1 MLASWYNNGIAQF
14 AYVVVWAFLMV
25 RLAPYWLRFLNRI
38 EGEEVDTAYQLP
50 TLSDHQI
57 RRKIQDTGRML
68 REAGALQGETF
79 LTDDGGEQQ
88 QQQQK
93 EVQEM
98 RKFRVYVRPFT
109 GAVTVFDYDTD
120 VSATPTEWEALY
132 ASSLLDG
139 DDDGWN
145 VSVMRYAGGIHG
157 FQIIDSKDGTWSL
170 WLSQVLSWN
179 DICLVADTIQS
190 AFAEYENARQYL
202 TWADEVMWKF
212 TTDIM
217 LEVK

>member
-14 AYVVVWAFLMV
+14 AYVVAWAFLMV

-79 LTDDGGEQQ
+79 LTDDGEEQQ
-88 QQQQK
+88 QQK
-93 EVQEM
+93 GKAM

-109 GAVTVFDYDTD
+109 GSVTVFDYDTD
-120 VSATPTEWEALY
+120 VSASPTEWEALY

-139 DDDGWN
+139 DDDNWN
-145 VSVMRYAGGIHG
+145 VAVMRYAGGIHG
-157 FQIIDSKDGTWSL
+157 FQIIDARNDTWSM
-170 WLSQVLSWN
+170 WLSQVLSWD
-179 DICLVADTIQS
+179 DICVVADTF
-190 AFAEYENARQYL
+190 AFAMEDYENARQYL